1 MTTCPISVL
10 IPTFNRP
17 SGLAEALQ
25 SLANQTLVPEEII
38 VINDAGV
45 SVQNVIDAYA
55 ELSIKYVENRENQ
68 GHLAIRNQAIAMATQ
83 DWVMSLDDDDYLLP
97 THIESVWA
105 RRAEAVF
112 IYTDAEIVHFKLDG
126 DQRIPTGRRLFAY
139 EWDPDLLRKF
149 NTIVPS
155 GSLYLKELHDTL
167 GAFDPAVHNYWD
179 WDWCLRVASTHRIV
193 RVPQASVIYAFADAG
208 DNQSAQLSPKRG
220 SYFAAFCTKHNLG
233 ELPMM
238 NFAMMLDEP
247 LLKSY
252 ATTRTLLWDGQP
264 LRSRLVCHS

>member
-1 MTTCPISVL
+1 VTTCPISVL

-55 ELSIKYVENRENQ
+55 DLPINYVENSENQ

-97 THIESVWA
+97 THIESVWTSRVDA
-105 RRAEAVF
+105 AFV
-112 IYTDAEIVHFKLDG
+112 YTDAEIVHFRLEG
-126 DQRIPTGRRLFAY
+126 EQRIPTGRRLFAY

-167 GAFDPAVHNYWD
+167 GAFDSAVHNYWD

-220 SYFAAFCTKHNLG
+220 SYFQAFCTKHNLG

-247 LLKSY
+247 LLKLY
-252 ATTRTLLWDGQP
+252 ETTSTLLWDGQP
-264 LRSRLVCHS
+264 LRSRLVFHS